1 LQQRFKKVQEKMTP
15 DPQTIKQ
22 LPLGIADFR
31 RIMSENYYYADKTM
45 FIPRLEMA
53 SSYLFFVRPRRF
65 GKSLLLSMLKSYY
78 DVNQKDRFDEFFG
91 NLWIGSHPTPYR
103 NRYAVS
109 VSRLPPGADGRGRG
123 MSDSEICA

>member
-1 LQQRFKKVQEKMTP
+1 MIT
-15 DPQTIKQ
+15 DTQTIKQ
-22 LPLGIADFR
+22 LPLGIADFGLV
-31 RIMSENYYYADKTM
+31 IKQNCYYADKTM

-53 SSYLFFVRPRRF
+53 SNYLFFVRPRRF
-65 GKSLLLSMLKSYY
+65 GRSLLLSMLRCYY
-78 DVNQKDRFDEFFG
+78 DVNQKDRFDEYFG